1 MTTDLT
7 DDSDLGEEE
16 FDWDVFLP
24 DPDDAEMAAE
34 AAALDDQADLYLDD
48 SDFDWE
54 AALREDTEQEPETD
68 GSAHA
73 GAAFDRI
80 VETVRRSFEEP
91 DSEAELEAEA

>member
-7 DDSDLGEEE
+7 DDSDLDEEE

-34 AAALDDQADLYLDD
+34 AAALDDQDDLDLDD
-48 SDFDWE
+48 SDIDWE
-54 AALREDTEQEPETD
+54 AAPREDAEQEPGTD
-68 GSAHA
+68 GSDHA

-80 VETVRRSFEEP
+80 VATVRRSFEEP
-91 DSEAELEAEA
+91 GSETELETE